1 MTDRQIQ
8 FTVELVH
15 LLPQV
20 WALSFAGILSF
31 WLSKSDSYYEA
42 LTIFPETPTGASL
55 NSLLFILPLLFAA
68 TMMYLLI
75 RSGLLRV
82 VRFLVKSSLAT
93 ATFLLIT
100 WYVSKAVKPGPTTIF
115 GSDIDSA
122 MFSALLTALAL
133 FMVYRK
139 EGVGRSIS
147 MASIGS
153 LIGVFLAFSIPMLS
167 AIVLLAALVAY
178 DVLSVY
184 KGPIGKIVEN
194 SNIREFTGAV
204 FTMRDVTVGM
214 GDMVFYSMLAA
225 VAFSN
230 LGILSYVMS
239 SLGVLFGAYAGM
251 RMLEEKDYF
260 PGLPLALVCGLI
272 MMFGSILLAPLVAP

>member
-1 MTDRQIQ
+1 LTDRQIQ
-8 FTVELVH
+8 FTIKLVH

-31 WLSKSDSYYEA
+31 WLSKSDNYYEA

-93 ATFLLIT
+93 ATFLLLT
-100 WYVSKAVKPGPTTIF
+100 WYVSKAVKLGPTTIF

-122 MFSALLTALAL
+122 IFSVSLTALAL

-139 EGVGRSIS
+139 EGVGHSIS

-204 FTMRDVTVGM
+204 ITMRDVTVGM
-214 GDMVFYSMLAA
+214 GDMVFYCMLAA

-260 PGLPLALVCGLI
+260 PGLPLALACGLI